1 MLKSIEIKYPL
12 LGQVNNQD
20 SKSSRIK
27 YMSQDIIDLGYV
39 LLLGVSV
46 YLICRYLIFPLIS
59 KLANKTKTI
68 LDDVLLDKKFL
79 NRVSL
84 VIVFSS
90 LKSYVDTV
98 NDIPF
103 IDRVFSEILINS
115 FLAIFIGLSISELL
129 TIINK
134 ISTHYDSLKN
144 KPIKGYIQIV
154 KIIVNAFI
162 VIIIFAIATGQPV
175 AYYISG
181 LGAITAILLL
191 VFQDTILSFVASVQ
205 IGQNDIINLNDWIE
219 VPEYGADGD
228 VIDISLHT
236 VKVQNWDKTITTI
249 PTSKIVTSS
258 VKNWRGMSDYGGRR
272 IMRSILID
280 ISSVRFM
287 EDKDIEKLKKLPSI
301 NKYLNVKIRDI
312 QDHNNSLNK
321 ENKETEERR
330 LTNLGTL
337 RAYLVNYLKNH
348 EELNT
353 DDMTLIVRQ
362 LSPTSEGVPL
372 EIYTFTKTI
381 DWVEYENIQS
391 DIFDHIFA
399 VLPKFGLRAF
409 QSGLL
414 EAAAV
419 QGMPINEPEI

>member
-1 MLKSIEIKYPL
+1 
-12 LGQVNNQD
+12 
-20 SKSSRIK
+20 
-27 YMSQDIIDLGYV
+27 MSQDIVDLGYV

-59 KLANKTKTI
+59 KLAKKTKTI

-90 LKSYVDTV
+90 LKSYVDAV

-287 EDKDIEKLKKLPSI
+287 EDKDIEKLQKLPSI
-301 NKYLNVKIRDI
+301 NKYLKGKMSDI
-312 QDHNNSLNK
+312 QDHNSSL
-321 ENKETEERR
+321 NKETEERR

-381 DWVEYENIQS
+381 DWVEYENVQS

-419 QGMPINEPEI
+419 QGLPLNEPEI

>member
-1 MLKSIEIKYPL
+1 MLRNIEKKYPP
-12 LGQVNNQD
+12 LGQVSNQD

-59 KLANKTKTI
+59 KLAKKTKTI

-90 LKSYVDTV
+90 LKSYVDAV

-144 KPIKGYIQIV
+144 KPIKGYIQII

-321 ENKETEERR
+321 ESEERR

>member
-1 MLKSIEIKYPL
+1 
-12 LGQVNNQD
+12 
-20 SKSSRIK
+20 
-27 YMSQDIIDLGYV
+27 MSQDIIDLGYV

-90 LKSYVDTV
+90 FKSYVDAV

-144 KPIKGYIQIV
+144 KPIKGYIQII

-287 EDKDIEKLKKLPSI
+287 EGKDIEKLKKLPSI
-301 NKYLNVKIRDI
+301 NKYLNIKIRDI
-312 QDHNNSLNK
+312 QDHNNSL
-321 ENKETEERR
+321 NKETEERR